1 MRQVLLPLCDLV
13 APLVLNLHTKVRKA
27 NLSGNTPR
35 ISKHFC
41 FLSFLKIEV
50 IIENI

>member
-27 NLSGNTPR
+27 NL
-35 ISKHFC
+35 
-41 FLSFLKIEV
+41 FLFFKLFNNGSY
-50 IIENI
+50 N

>member
-27 NLSGNTPR
+27 NLSGY
-35 ISKHFC
+35 ISEFQ
-41 FLSFLKIEV
+41 
-50 IIENI
+50 NIFVL